1 MAPGLGTT
9 TVLEL
14 FQTAQSTVIKSG
26 YGWEI
31 EWQREL
37 KFSGFSE
44 SDFLRESAWV
54 ILCSGFRESTVRNN
68 FDYIS
73 LCFCDWESAK
83 EIIENHVTCILT
95 ASAAFRND
103 RKLSAIIKVAE
114 AVHEEGFLK
123 FKKSIQANPIQKL
136 QELPFIGPITSWH
149 LAKNLGL
156 NVAKNDRHLA
166 RMAFN
171 WGYSDAHEFCSDISE
186 LTGEPT
192 SVVDVIL
199 WRFAAI
205 SIQNKSRLQVA
216 QKMLISNIV
225 GP

>member
-1 MAPGLGTT
+1 MAHSLGITT
-9 TVLEL
+9 ILEL
-14 FQTAQSTVIKSG
+14 FQTAKNTVIKSG

-37 KFSGFSE
+37 KFDSFSE
-44 SDFLRESAWV
+44 PDFIRETAWV
-54 ILCSGFRESTVRNN
+54 ILCSGFKESTVRKY

-73 LCFCDWESAK
+73 LCFCDWESAE
-83 EIIENHVTCILT
+83 EILENHQSCVLT
-95 ASAAFRND
+95 ASSVFKNKK
-103 RKLSAIIKVAE
+103 KLDAIIKVTE
-114 AVHEEGFLK
+114 SIREEGFLE
-123 FKKSIQANPIQKL
+123 FKKVIQESPIQKL

-156 NVAKNDRHLA
+156 NVAKKDRHLA

-171 WGYSDAHEFCSDISE
+171 WGYLDAHEFCSDISE
-186 LTGEPT
+186 LTGEPD

-205 SIQNKSRLQVA
+205 ST
-216 QKMLISNIV
+216 
-225 GP
+225 

>member
-1 MAPGLGTT
+1 MAPELETKT
-9 TVLEL
+9 IIEL
-14 FQTAQSTVIKSG
+14 FKTAQNTVINSG

-31 EWQREL
+31 EWQREVS
-37 KFSGFSE
+37 FSSFSE
-44 SDFLRESAWV
+44 SDFLRETAWV
-54 ILCSGFRESTVRNN
+54 ILCSGFRESTVRKN

-73 LCFCDWESAK
+73 LCFCDWETAK
-83 EIIENHVTCILT
+83 DIVENQRSCVLT
-95 ASAAFRND
+95 ASSAFKND
-103 RKLSAIIKVAE
+103 RKLNAIIKVAE
-114 AVHEEGFLK
+114 TVYEEGFSRYK
-123 FKKSIQANPIQKL
+123 RSVQKKPIQKL

-171 WGYSDAHEFCSDISE
+171 WGYSDAHEFCSYISK

-205 SIQNKSRLQVA
+205 STQQKNLLQVS
-216 QKMLISNIV
+216 Q
-225 GP
+225 

>member
-1 MAPGLGTT
+1 MISSLAETT
-9 TVLEL
+9 ILDFFRIAET
-14 FQTAQSTVIKSG
+14 TVIKSG

-31 EWQREL
+31 DWQKTL
-37 KFSGFSE
+37 SFSRFSE
-44 SDFLRESAWV
+44 SDFIRETAWV

-83 EIIENHVTCILT
+83 EIVAHQHVCLST
-95 ASAAFRND
+95 ARSAFKND
-103 RKLSAIIKVAE
+103 KKLNAIIKVAE
-114 AVHEEGFLK
+114 TVCETGFHN
-123 FKKSIQANPIQKL
+123 FKKSMQEDPIQKL

-166 RMAFN
+166 RMALN
-171 WGYSDAHEFCSDISE
+171 WGYSDAHEFCKQVSK
-186 LTGEPT
+186 LTGEPA
-192 SVVDVIL
+192 SVVDIIL

-205 SIQNKSRLQVA
+205 RTQNSHLRIL
-216 QKMLISNIV
+216 N
-225 GP
+225 

>member
-1 MAPGLGTT
+1 MAPCLGIT

-14 FQTAQSTVIKSG
+14 FQTAQNTVLKSG

-37 KFSGFSE
+37 KFTSFSE
-44 SDFLRESAWV
+44 QDFIRETAWV
-54 ILCSGFRESTVRNN
+54 ILCSGFRESTVRKY

-73 LCFCDWESAK
+73 LCFCDWESAE
-83 EIIENHVTCILT
+83 EIFEHQQSCVLT
-95 ASAAFRND
+95 ASSAFKNKK
-103 RKLSAIIKVAE
+103 KLNAIIKVAE
-114 AVHEEGFLK
+114 TIRDEGFLE
-123 FKKSIQANPIQKL
+123 FKKTVKENPIQKL

-186 LTGEPT
+186 LTGEPA

-205 SIQNKSRLQVA
+205 STQKEGFIQVVQ
-216 QKMLISNIV
+216 
-225 GP
+225 